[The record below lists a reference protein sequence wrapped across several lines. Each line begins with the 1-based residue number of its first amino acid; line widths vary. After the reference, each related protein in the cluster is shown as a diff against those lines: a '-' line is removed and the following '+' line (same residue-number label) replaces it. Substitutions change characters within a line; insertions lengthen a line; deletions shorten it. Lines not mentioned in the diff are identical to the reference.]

1 MRRFY
6 FVLIF
11 FILIFAYEANG
22 QRICPG
28 TVPFEV
34 ADLRA
39 NPDSVW
45 ISSGVNQRAGACCGE
60 NNCIEIVLYLNSGAQ
75 GIKLDFDPNFPQAV
89 PGGSLTVEINCTEF
103 VFRTGSTINPIC
115 LSGTGPFNLVYCK
128 PGNNLNRFIITSIR
142 KPSVSPPTVV
152 SDGCTGVIS
161 ATGYEESTITW
172 RSLPNNP
179 IHDAYLSATSGE
191 DTVTATYTPGA
202 PPFVDYVVCGTPDGD
217 CEGSIVCDTV
227 RVSFVNTLSADIQP
241 KNGTICFGS
250 VGTTLTANGVGGL
263 APYTYLWN
271 TGATTQ
277 SIVAATAGTYSVIID
292 DATSCPIAYDTVVVT
307 AFPSTIQVGAGA
319 DRIECNN
326 SNPFSVQLNGAVVA
340 ATGGIWSSTGTGTF
354 SPNATTLNASY
365 LPSAAE
371 IAAGKILLT
380 LTSTGNGTCPADTDQ
395 VYIRISNAPVVDAGN
410 TITVCANNSLVN
422 LNGSVSG
429 LTTTGIWSTNG
440 SGTFSPNAT
449 TLNATYT
456 PSQAD
461 KNAGV
466 VTLNLTSTNNGICV
480 PSVDNVTVVIN
491 SAPFLNA
498 NVNQTVCANA
508 PNVMLNALTG
518 VAPIQI
524 LWTTTG
530 TGSFVPNATT
540 LNATY
545 VPSANDITN
554 GAVNLIVT
562 STNNGL
568 CNPVSDTMSVT
579 ITPAPV
585 VNAGTNL
592 SRCINNIGTI
602 TLNGSVTGGA
612 TTGTWTTPN
621 GTGSF
626 SPNAN
631 TLNATYTP
639 SLNDITN
646 GTVTFVLTSTGNTGN
661 KCLAVRDTTVLTFT
675 PAPVVNAGADQ
686 TDCANNISFALSG
699 SVTGS
704 STTGTWSSSGTG
716 TFVPNNTTLNATYVP
731 SNLDIS
737 NGQAIRIIL
746 TSTVN
751 PMSGCIAV
759 SDTLFL
765 NFSPAPI
772 VNAGSNF
779 SVCANNANINLSG
792 AVSAGASTGVWS
804 TINGTGTFS
813 PNANTLNAIYTPS
826 ATDISNG
833 TVSFVLSST
842 GNTGGLCNAI
852 NDTITVTI
860 TPSPVVNAGA
870 NISRCRNNIGT
881 ISLTGSVTGGASTGT
896 WTTSGSGVFG
906 NQNSL
911 TTTYIPSVADIASV
925 TPIQIILTSTGN
937 TGGTCLEVRD
947 TLLLSFTA
955 APIISAGSNTS
966 VCANNI
972 PPAGIALNGSI
983 TGGASAGIW
992 TSTGTGTFSPN
1003 ATTLNATYTP
1013 SAADI
1018 TAGFVSLKL
1027 KTTNQALSGCAA
1039 DSSIITLTINPAPV
1053 VSAGSNQST
1062 CANNANSISLNGTV
1076 SGGASAGV
1084 WSSSGTGTF
1093 VNANSLNTTYNLSA
1107 ADKLLN
1113 NITFTLTSTGN
1124 SGGTCTAVQSNI
1136 TLTIT
1141 PAPIVNAGPNQTV
1154 CNPVVALNGSVT
1166 AGATAGSWST
1176 PNGTGTFSNINSL
1189 TSTYTISAA
1198 DRTNGSVLLI
1208 LSSNNG
1214 PLSNCLV
1221 VRDTVQIFI
1230 NPLPQVNAGP
1240 NQTVCANNASINL
1253 TGLISGGATTGT
1265 WTTNGTNAIASP
1277 NSLNTTYT
1285 PSLADIGNGTIRFI
1299 LTSTGGL
1306 CTPVSDTMFVTITPA
1321 PIVNAGANIS
1331 RCSNNLGTITLNGSV
1346 SSGASTGIWTSTGTG
1361 NFSPNNTTLN
1371 AVYIPSNADI
1381 TSGNVQLI
1389 LSSTGNTGGSCL
1401 IVRDT
1406 TQLFITPSPVATA
1419 GGNISVCANN
1429 LSPINLNGSITGGA
1443 SAGVWSTS
1451 GNGVFGNPNN
1461 LTTTYTLGAND
1472 ISNGTVILK
1481 LKTNSG
1487 PLSNCK
1493 EDSSTLT
1500 ITILSSPIVN
1510 AGINRTICANSGAVN
1525 LNGTVTAGAS
1535 TGTWTSTGTGTFLPN
1550 ANTLNASYVPS
1561 IADSISG
1568 NIQLILSS
1576 TGNSSGLCNIVRDTL
1591 NLTILPSTVVNAG
1604 ANQPV
1609 CKIQPTIQLN
1619 GQVSGGTT
1627 TGVWATNGNGIFIP
1641 NANTKNA
1648 QYQISPTDTLLP
1660 GLTFILSS
1668 TNNGICGGDVDTM
1681 QVIFSDSDDPSFTY
1695 TSGTYC
1701 FDDPLNK
1708 APVIPILASGS
1719 SGTFSSTP
1727 AGLNLNTTTGSIRVD
1742 LSALGVYTVKFVTNG
1757 PCPDSSTVVI
1767 NVTNSPNANF
1777 SYSGTACKG
1786 DANLSPIFPMGSSA
1800 GLFTATPSGLV
1811 FVNQNTGV
1819 IDVYNSAPGTYT
1831 VTNTIP
1837 ASGTCP
1843 AAQASTSITIESWVQ
1858 LSTTTNTKVVC
1869 ANNPVVNVD
1878 VSFNGSSP
1886 VSSGTW
1892 KTNGDGNFAN
1902 TTALITIYTPGN
1914 NDITTGS
1921 IALRFVSAD
1930 PPSVCDADSL
1940 TIQVTITP
1948 APVVDAG
1955 ISDTICAT
1963 NGFIPLNGIITG
1975 GASTGQWTTNGTGT
1989 FSPNNNSLNANYIYS
2004 LQDRTNGFVKLY
2016 LTSTGNSN
2024 NTCNA
2029 VIDSVTYH
2037 LILDPVIDAGP
2048 NQNVCFNED
2057 TLNLNG
2063 SIIGTVTT
2071 GFWITNGT
2079 GIFIPNN
2086 TTKNAQYILSNADR
2100 NLSSLTFSLNSN
2112 VATSI
2117 CAFVADTLIVNIL
2130 PTSTADAGNNQIV
2143 CANNSTVAI
2152 SGIVSGLSNTGLWK
2166 TNGDGTFG
2174 SIATNLTNTYTPG
2187 PNDIINGNVQLRLVA
2202 TGNGSCP
2209 SDSDFVQINIT
2220 PSPVVNAG
2228 ANQIVCE
2235 NNSTVSL
2242 SGTVTGGANKGR
2254 WTTNGTGV
2262 FLPNDSTLIA
2272 TYIPSTSDIT
2282 NNNIFIVLSSTG
2294 NTNGTCLTVRD
2305 TMLIDIRPRPIVNAG
2320 IDQQLCRNNIIP
2332 VNLTGNISG
2341 SITKAKWSTIGG
2353 DGTFTPNDSTLN
2365 ATYTFGVNDIANGFA
2380 TLVLRSADHGTNS
2393 CIAVSDTMQIIITPT
2408 PIVNAGINNTIC
2420 ANTPLALNG
2429 LVSAGATTGIW
2440 STSNGTGMFLPNN
2453 TDLNAQYIHSSA
2465 DLALGNIEIILTSTG
2480 NSSNTCIAV
2489 SDTLILNF
2497 TPVPIVDAGIN
2508 QLVCADVSS
2517 VQLTGSVTVT
2527 TTNGIWSSIGTGI
2540 FIPSNTDLNAQYIP
2554 SILDTTNGTVRI
2566 YLTSVGGPATC
2577 SNTIDSMLI
2586 TFSPAPIIN
2595 AGNNES
2601 VCENNPNI
2609 LLNGFISGS
2618 SNTGLWKSNGTGSF
2632 SPNNT
2637 SLTTT
2642 YIPSALDISNGSV
2655 LFTLLPSNIGT
2666 CNLDSDFVQ
2675 YLITP
2680 APLVDAGT
2688 NQDVC
2693 ANEVSVNLNGQ
2704 VTLGASTGRWT
2715 TNGTGVF
2722 SPNDTSL
2729 NAIYQ
2734 LSANDKNSGSIKLYL
2749 TSTGNTSGKCIAVRD
2764 SLTINILPAVQITMA
2779 DTLSVCANNS
2789 VVTLQ
2794 PNITGVSAGI
2804 LWTTNGSGNF
2814 IPNNTTLNATYVPS
2828 TIDTANGEVKLTLS
2842 ISNLGLCLAT
2852 VDSTILIITPSP
2864 IVNAGNNFSVCANND
2879 TIDLT
2884 GQISSGAN
2892 TGMWTSN
2899 GTGTFI
2905 PNANVLNSRY
2915 VPSNADRL
2923 LGQLQFVLN
2932 STGNTNNTCSTVR
2945 DTILV
2950 SFTPA
2955 PIVDAGLD
2963 STLCE
2968 NSALYTLNGSI
2979 SMGAS
2984 TGIWSSSGTGTFSP
2998 TNTILN
3004 PTYIPSNTD
3013 ILNGSV
3019 RIYLSSTDHGLQ
3031 NCNIVIDSLILSF
3044 SDAPQIITEDTVYAC
3059 ITENSVPLTSQI
3071 NLGASTGIWTSL
3083 GSGTFSPN
3091 STDLSLNYLPSAQ
3104 DKLSGQTIIVIT
3116 STGNTNGLCLAET
3129 DTITIIYTPLIFL
3142 NDNDTIEVCKNNPSV
3157 ALNGVV
3163 TGGSNTGRW
3172 SSNGTGIFLPNDST
3186 LNATYVFSN
3195 SDTLQANILLRLQS
3209 TNNGGCDTAESTL
3222 LIDFI
3227 ESPVV
3232 FSGPD
3237 INICSNSGTA
3247 NLTGVISGG
3256 ASKGIWTTTGTGVFL
3271 PNDTTL
3277 NAVYVPSTAD
3287 FTSGQVTLRLSTRDH
3302 NINSCLPEF
3311 DEMLVNLFISATVN
3325 AGPDRYV
3332 CYGEDSTL
3340 LFANANGAN
3349 PFRYFWSTGDTTAN
3363 VYVGPGI
3370 YYIRIQDINDCI
3382 PTFDT
3387 VVVYAVDTII
3397 QAKAGNDSIICA
3409 RDQSIQLNGNVLGFN
3424 QGHWEAQ
3431 GVFSPDSSF
3440 LNAIYFPTTAER
3452 LQGFVDLI
3460 LVPSDETGCTFIN
3473 DTVRYF
3479 FTNLPQPVLTGPSV
3493 VCLENTLS
3501 TYQTPNV
3508 PGVSYTWN
3516 VTGGTIVGQND
3527 TNFVDVLWGSSGG
3540 SITLTAINVTNCDTI
3555 ITQNITN
3562 VAMQKPAINGT
3573 LSVCNASAFQ
3583 QVYTVQNNV
3592 GNTYQWQITNG
3603 SIISGQNSNS
3613 ATIRWNGSGSLILI
3627 ESGILGCEV
3636 RDTIDFI
3643 YAPLQASV
3651 ISPTNYAACAPLALE
3666 FSSTTGNPEPLEYKW
3681 IMNGDTLLGR
3691 TVEYQFD
3698 SSGVYEVKYVL
3709 SNGIC
3714 TDTMYSNITVYE
3726 DPFANFRYVNA
3737 PFDSLSFPNDSL
3749 IFENLSELNADYLWD
3764 FGDGTTD
3771 TTTHPIHRYYGAGD
3785 YQIVL
3790 RVTDRTT
3797 GCISYYSRQFKYE
3810 VNSDLNSPNIF
3821 TPNGDGVNDYFRI
3834 YEKNLKNFKILI
3846 FNRWGEKIYTST
3858 DPFFEWDGTHKGNK
3872 CTVGTYVFYIVAIGE
3887 DNTPFERTGHVYLVR

>member
-1 MRRFY
+1 MRKIY
-6 FVLIF
+6 FVIF
-11 FILIFAYEANG
+11 FLITIPIAHSFG
-22 QRICPG
+22 QARICPNN
-28 TVPFEV
+28 VPV
-34 ADLRA
+34 QIA
-39 NPDSVW
+39 NLTGSPDSVW
-45 ISSGVNQRAGACCGE
+45 VGASVSRDNQCCGVS
-60 NNCIEIVLYLNSGAQ
+60 NPDRCIEFIVTLDPGAQ
-75 GIKLDFDPNFPQAV
+75 GIKLDIASGGQPPGALFYQVNCGTPV
-89 PGGSLTVEINCTEF
+89 PIGTE
-103 VFRTGSTINPIC
+103 IC
-115 LSGTGPFNLVYCK
+115 LNGVGPHNVTFCK
-128 PGNNLNRFIITSIR
+128 PGNNPNAYRITSIA

-161 ATGYEESTITW
+161 ATGYIQSTITW
-172 RSLPNNP
+172 RSVPNNP
-179 IHDAYLSATSGE
+179 IHDAYLSATSGQ
-191 DTVTATYTPGA
+191 DTVTATFAPGA
-202 PPFVDYVVCGTPDGD
+202 PAFVDYEVCGTPTGG
-217 CEGSIVCDTV
+217 CVGSIICDTV
-227 RVSFVNTLSADIQP
+227 RVFFVSTLAADIQP

-292 DATSCPIAYDTVVVT
+292 DATSCPIAFDTVVVT
-307 AFPSTIQVGAGA
+307 AFPSSIIVGAGA
-319 DRIECNN
+319 DRIDCNN
-326 SNPFSVQLNGAVVA
+326 SSPFSIQLNGVVVA
-340 ATGGIWSSTGTGTF
+340 ATGGIWTSTGTGTF

-371 IAAGKILLT
+371 LAAGKVLLT

-395 VYIRISNAPVVDAGN
+395 VYIKISNAPVVDAGN
-410 TITVCANNSLVN
+410 TITVCSNNSLVQ
-422 LNGSVSG
+422 LNGAVSG
-429 LTTTGIWSTNG
+429 ITTTGTWSTSG
-440 SGTFSPNAT
+440 SGTFSPNAN
-449 TLNATYT
+449 TLNAIYT
-456 PSQAD
+456 PSQSD
-461 KNAGV
+461 INAGV
-466 VTLNLTSTNNGICV
+466 VTLSLSSTNNGICV
-480 PSVDNVTVVIN
+480 PTVDNVTVIIN
-491 SAPFLNA
+491 SAPVLSA

-518 VAPIQI
+518 VAPIQL
-524 LWTTTG
+524 LWTSTG
-530 TGSFVPNATT
+530 TGTFVPNATT

-545 VPSANDITN
+545 VPSANDINN

-592 SRCINNIGTI
+592 SRCLNNIGTI

-646 GTVTFVLTSTGNTGN
+646 GTVTFVLSSTGNSGN
-661 KCLAVRDTTVLTFT
+661 TCLTVRDTTILTFT

-704 STTGTWSSSGTG
+704 SSSGTWSSSGTG
-716 TFVPNNTTLNATYVP
+716 NFVPNNTTLNASYVP
-731 SNLDIS
+731 SNADIIS
-737 NGQAIRIIL
+737 GQAIRIVL
-746 TSTVN
+746 TSIVN
-751 PMSGCIAV
+751 PMSGCTAV

-765 NFSPAPI
+765 NFSPSPI
-772 VNAGSNF
+772 VNAGANF
-779 SVCANNANINLSG
+779 SVCANNASINLSG
-792 AVSAGASTGVWS
+792 AISAGASTGTW
-804 TINGTGTFS
+804 TAINGTGTFS
-813 PNANTLNAIYTPS
+813 PNANILNAIYTPS
-826 ATDISNG
+826 ANDISNG
-833 TVSFVLSST
+833 TVSFALSST
-842 GNTGGLCNAI
+842 GNTGGLCNAV
-852 NDTITVTI
+852 NDTVIVTI

-881 ISLTGSVTGGASTGT
+881 ISLLGTVTGGASTGT
-896 WTTSGSGVFG
+896 WTTSGTGVFG

-937 TGGTCLEVRD
+937 TGGTCLAVRD

-955 APIISAGSNTS
+955 APIVSAGSNTS

-1003 ATTLNATYTP
+1003 ATTLNANYIP

-1018 TAGFVSLKL
+1018 TAGSVSLKL
-1027 KTTNQALSGCAA
+1027 KTSNQALSGCVA

-1053 VSAGSNQST
+1053 VNAGANQST
-1062 CANNANSISLNGTV
+1062 CANNANSITLNGTV
-1076 SGGASAGV
+1076 SGGASTGT
-1084 WSSSGTGTF
+1084 WTSTGTGTF
-1093 VNANSLNTTYNLSA
+1093 VNANSLNTTYQLSA

-1113 NITFTLTSTGN
+1113 SITFTLTSTGN
-1124 SGGTCTAVQSNI
+1124 SGGTCNAVQSTK

-1141 PAPIVNAGPNQTV
+1141 PAPVVNAGPNQTV

-1166 AGATAGSWST
+1166 GGATAGTWST
-1176 PNGTGTFSNINSL
+1176 PNGTGSFSNINSL
-1189 TSTYTISAA
+1189 TSNYTISAG

-1230 NPLPQVNAGP
+1230 TPLPIVNAGP

-1253 TGLISGGATTGT
+1253 SGLVSGGASAGT
-1265 WTTNGTNAIASP
+1265 WSTNGTNAIASP
-1277 NSLNTTYT
+1277 NSLSTTYT
-1285 PSLADIGNGTIRFI
+1285 PSATDISNGSIRFV

-1306 CTPVSDTMFVTITPA
+1306 CTPVTDTMFVNITPA
-1321 PIVNAGANIS
+1321 PIVNAGSNIS
-1331 RCSNNLGTITLNGSV
+1331 RCANNIGTITLNGSV
-1346 SSGASTGIWTSTGTG
+1346 TAGASTGIWTTSGTG
-1361 NFSPNNTTLN
+1361 NFIPNNTTLN

-1381 TSGNVQLI
+1381 SSGTVQLV
-1389 LSSTGNTGGSCL
+1389 LTSTGNTAGTCL
-1401 IVRDT
+1401 AVRDT
-1406 TQLFITPSPVATA
+1406 TLLFITPSPIANA

-1429 LSPINLNGSITGGA
+1429 INPINISGTITGGA

-1451 GNGVFGNPNN
+1451 GNGVFGNTNN
-1461 LTTTYTLGAND
+1461 LSTTYTLGAND
-1472 ISNGTVILK
+1472 IANGSVVLK

-1487 PLSNCK
+1487 PLSTCR

-1500 ITILSSPIVN
+1500 ITILPAPIVN
-1510 AGINRTICANSGAVN
+1510 AGSNRTICANSGNVN
-1525 LNGTVTAGAS
+1525 LNGTVTGGANAGV
-1535 TGTWTSTGTGTFLPN
+1535 WTSTGTGTFIPN
-1550 ANTLNASYVPS
+1550 ATTLNASYVPS
-1561 IADSISG
+1561 VADSIAG
-1568 NIQLILSS
+1568 TIQLILSS
-1576 TGNSSGLCNIVRDTL
+1576 TGNSSGLCNVVRDTL
-1591 NLTILPSTVVNAG
+1591 NLNILPSTVVHAG
-1604 ANQPV
+1604 PNQPV
-1609 CKIQPTIQLN
+1609 CKIQASIQLN
-1619 GQVSGGTT
+1619 GQVSGATS

-1648 QYQISPTDTLLP
+1648 QYQISPSDTLLS

-1668 TNNGICGGDVDTM
+1668 TNNGACAGDVDTM

-1701 FDDPLNK
+1701 FDDPINK

-1742 LSALGVYTVKFVTNG
+1742 LSALGIYTVKFVTSG

-1786 DANLSPIFPMGSSA
+1786 DANLSPIFPLGSSA
-1800 GLFTATPSGLV
+1800 GLFTASPSGLV

-1819 IDVYNSAPGTYT
+1819 IDVYNSTPGTYT

-1843 AAQASTSITIESWVQ
+1843 ASQASTNITIENWVQ

-1886 VSSGTW
+1886 VSTGTW

-1902 TTALITIYTPGN
+1902 STALITTYTPGN
-1914 NDITTGS
+1914 NDINTGS
-1921 IALRFVSAD
+1921 VTLRFVSAD
-1930 PPSVCDADSL
+1930 PASVCEADSL
-1940 TIQVTITP
+1940 NIQVSITP
-1948 APVVDAG
+1948 SPVVDAG
-1955 ISDTICAT
+1955 ISDTICAS
-1963 NGFIPLNGIITG
+1963 NGFIALNGLVTG
-1975 GASTGQWTTNGTGT
+1975 GATTGQWTSNGTGV
-1989 FSPNNNSLNANYIYS
+1989 FSPNNTTLNANYIYS
-2004 LQDRTNGFVKLY
+2004 AQDRTNGVVKLF
-2016 LTSTGNSN
+2016 LTSTGNTN

-2037 LILDPVIDAGP
+2037 LILDPVINAGL
-2048 NQNVCFNED
+2048 NQDVCFNED
-2057 TLNLNG
+2057 TVQLNG

-2071 GFWITNGT
+2071 GFWVTNGT

-2086 TTKNAQYILSNADR
+2086 NTKNAQYVLSNADR

-2117 CAFVADTLIVNIL
+2117 CAFVADTMLVNIL
-2130 PTSTADAGNNQIV
+2130 PASVSDAGNNQVV
-2143 CANNSTVAI
+2143 CANNSTVTLSGAI
-2152 SGIVSGLSNTGLWK
+2152 SGLSNTGIWK
-2166 TNGDGTFG
+2166 TTGDGAFG
-2174 SIATNLTNTYTPG
+2174 NIATNLNNTYTPG
-2187 PNDIINGNVQLRLVA
+2187 PNDIMNGSVQLRLVT

-2209 SDSDFVQINIT
+2209 ADSDFVQINIT

-2235 NNSTVSL
+2235 NNVTVNL
-2242 SGTVTGGANKGR
+2242 LGTVTGGATKGR

-2262 FLPNDSTLIA
+2262 FLPNDSVLT
-2272 TYIPSTSDIT
+2272 TSYIPSASDIA

-2305 TMLIDIRPRPIVNAG
+2305 TMLIDIRPRPVVNAG
-2320 IDQQLCRNNIIP
+2320 LDQQVCRNNILP
-2332 VNLTGNISG
+2332 VNIIGNISG

-2353 DGTFTPNDSTLN
+2353 DGTFSPNDSTLN
-2365 ATYTFGVNDIANGFA
+2365 ASYTLGANDIINGFVSI
-2380 TLVLRSADHGTNS
+2380 VLRSADHGASS
-2393 CIAVSDTMQIIITPT
+2393 CIAVSDTIQIIITPA
-2408 PIVNAGINNTIC
+2408 PIVNAGLNDTIC

-2429 LVSAGATTGIW
+2429 LVSMGASTGIW
-2440 STSNGTGMFLPNN
+2440 STSNGTGVFLPNN
-2453 TDLNAQYIHSSA
+2453 TDLNAQYIHSAA

-2480 NSSNTCIAV
+2480 NTSNTCTAV
-2489 SDTLILNF
+2489 TDTLLLNF

-2508 QLVCADVSS
+2508 QIVCADVST
-2517 VQLTGSVTVT
+2517 VQLSGSVMVT
-2527 TTNGIWSSIGTGI
+2527 TTNGVWSSSGTGI
-2540 FIPSNTDLNAQYIP
+2540 FVPSNTDLNAQYIP
-2554 SILDTTNGTVRI
+2554 SVLDTTNGTVSI
-2566 YLTSVGGPATC
+2566 YLTSVGGPITC
-2577 SNTIDSMLI
+2577 SNTTDSMLI
-2586 TFSPAPIIN
+2586 TFTPAPIVN

-2618 SNTGLWKSNGTGSF
+2618 SNTGLWKSSGTGTF

-2637 SLTTT
+2637 SLITT
-2642 YIPSALDISNGSV
+2642 YIPSASDISNGSV

-2666 CNLDSDFVQ
+2666 CNLDSDLVQ

-2680 APLVDAGT
+2680 APIVEAGM

-2693 ANEVSVNLNGQ
+2693 ANENSVNLNGQ
-2704 VTLGASTGRWT
+2704 VTQGASTGRWT
-2715 TNGTGVF
+2715 TNGTGTF

-2734 LSANDKNSGSIKLYL
+2734 LSANDKLNGSIKLYL
-2749 TSTGNTSGKCIAVRD
+2749 NSTGNTNGKCIAVSD
-2764 SLTINILPAVQITMA
+2764 SLTITILPAVQIAMA
-2779 DTLSVCANNS
+2779 DTHTVCANNS
-2789 VVTLQ
+2789 SVVLQ
-2794 PNITGVSAGI
+2794 PVLTGVSAGV

-2814 IPNNTTLNATYVPS
+2814 IPNNTTLNAIYIPS
-2828 TIDTANGEVKLTLS
+2828 AFDTAIGQVKLNLS
-2842 ISNLGLCLAT
+2842 ISNVGLCLAT
-2852 VDSTILIITPSP
+2852 VDSTLLLITPAP
-2864 IVNAGNNFSVCANND
+2864 VVNAGNNFSVCTNND
-2879 TIDLT
+2879 TINLS
-2884 GQISSGAN
+2884 GQVSSGAN
-2892 TGMWTSN
+2892 AGTWTSN
-2899 GTGTFI
+2899 GTGTFV
-2905 PNANVLNSRY
+2905 PNANTLNARY
-2915 VPSNADRL
+2915 IPNSADHL

-2932 STGNTNNTCSTVR
+2932 STGNTNNTCSIVR
-2945 DTILV
+2945 DTIFV
-2950 SFTPA
+2950 SFNPA

-2968 NSALYTLNGSI
+2968 NSATYTLNGSVSI
-2979 SMGAS
+2979 GAS
-2984 TGIWSSSGTGTFSP
+2984 TGIWSSSGTGIFS
-2998 TNTILN
+2998 
-3004 PTYIPSNTD
+3004 PSNTVLNATYVPSAAD

-3031 NCNIVIDSLILSF
+3031 NCNAVSDSLILSF

-3059 ITENSVPLTSQI
+3059 ITENSVPLTTQI
-3071 NLGASTGIWTSL
+3071 NLGANTGIWTSL

-3091 STDLSLNYLPSAQ
+3091 STDLSTSYLPSAQ
-3104 DKLSGQTIIVIT
+3104 DKLDGQTTIVIT
-3116 STGNTNGLCLAET
+3116 TTGNNNGLCLAVS

-3142 NDNDTIEVCKNNPSV
+3142 NDNDTVEVCKNNPSV
-3157 ALNGVV
+3157 VLNGII

-3172 SSNGTGIFLPNDST
+3172 SSNGTGIFLPNDT
-3186 LNATYVFSN
+3186 ALNATYVFSN
-3195 SDTLQANILLRLQS
+3195 LDTTQSSVLLKLQS
-3209 TNNGGCDTAESTL
+3209 TNNGGCDTAESSL
-3222 LIDFI
+3222 LINFI

-3237 INICSNSGTA
+3237 INICSNSGSA
-3247 NLTGVISGG
+3247 SLTGVVSAG
-3256 ASKGIWTTTGTGVFL
+3256 ASKGIWTSTGTGVFI

-3277 NAVYVPSTAD
+3277 NAVYVPSAAD
-3287 FTSGQVTLRLSTRDH
+3287 FTAGQITLRLTTRDH

-3311 DEMLVNLFISATVN
+3311 DEMLVNLFVSATVN

-3363 VYVGPGI
+3363 VYVGPGV
-3370 YYIRIQDINDCI
+3370 YFIRIQDINDCI
-3382 PTFDT
+3382 PTYDT

-3397 QAKAGNDSIICA
+3397 QAKAGNDSIICI
-3409 RDQSIQLNGNVLGFN
+3409 RDQSISLNGNVLGYN
-3424 QGHWEAQ
+3424 HGHWE
-3431 GVFSPDSSF
+3431 GLGTFTPDSSF
-3440 LNAIYFPTTAER
+3440 LNAVYFPTPAER

-3479 FTNLPQPVLTGPSV
+3479 FADLPQPALTGPTV
-3493 VCLENTLS
+3493 VCEQNTIAN
-3501 TYQTPNV
+3501 YQTPNV
-3508 PGVSYTWN
+3508 PGVSYTWS
-3516 VTGGTIVGQND
+3516 VTGGTIIGQND
-3527 TNFVDVLWGSSGG
+3527 TNFVNVLWGIAGG
-3540 SITLTAINVTNCDTI
+3540 SITLTAINVTNCDSI
-3555 ITQNITN
+3555 ITQTITN
-3562 VAMQKPAINGT
+3562 LAMQKPSITGT
-3573 LSVCNASAFQ
+3573 LNVCNASAFQ
-3583 QVYTVQNNV
+3583 QVYTVPNNV

-3603 SIISGQNSNS
+3603 ALISGQNSNS
-3613 ATIRWNGSGSLILI
+3613 VTVRWNGSGRLILV
-3627 ESGILGCEV
+3627 ELGNLGCEV

-3698 SSGVYEVKYVL
+3698 TSGIYEVKYIL

-3714 TDTMYSNITVYE
+3714 TDTMYSNITVYD
-3726 DPFANFRYVNA
+3726 DPMANFRYVNA
-3737 PFDSLSFPNDSL
+3737 PLDSLSFPHDTL
-3749 IFENLSELNADYLWD
+3749 VFENLSDFNADYLWD
-3764 FGDGTTD
+3764 FGDGSTD
-3771 TTTHPIHRYYGAGD
+3771 TTTHPVHRYYNAGV

-3790 RVTDRTT
+3790 RVTDRAT
-3797 GCISYYSRQFKYE
+3797 GCVSYYSRPFKYE
-3810 VNSDLNSPNIF
+3810 VSSDLNSPNIF
-3821 TPNGDGVNDYFRI
+3821 TPNGDGVNDHFRI
-3834 YEKNLKNFKILI
+3834 YEKNLRNFKIII

-3858 DPFFEWDGTHKGNK
+3858 DPFFEWDGTHNGNK

-3887 DNTPFERTGHVYLVR
+3887 DNTPFKRTGHVYLVR